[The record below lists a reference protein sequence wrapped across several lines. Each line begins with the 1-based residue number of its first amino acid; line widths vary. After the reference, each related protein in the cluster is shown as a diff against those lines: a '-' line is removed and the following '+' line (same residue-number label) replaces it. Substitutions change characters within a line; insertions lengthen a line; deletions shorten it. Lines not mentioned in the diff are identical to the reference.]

1 MFPVQP
7 CEDRLTE
14 VRRAVPGRA
23 IRSVPHA
30 AATTPYRRT
39 KDRPRIATRSDAPC
53 LAGPGRAGMILATV
67 AGGCAI
73 HLRRAGAFAGSVA
86 NFLD

>member
-1 MFPVQP
+1 RGP
-7 CEDRLTE
+7 
-14 VRRAVPGRA
+14 
-23 IRSVPHA
+23 
-30 AATTPYRRT
+30 
-39 KDRPRIATRSDAPC
+39 PC

>member
-1 MFPVQP
+1 
-7 CEDRLTE
+7 
-14 VRRAVPGRA
+14 
-23 IRSVPHA
+23 
-30 AATTPYRRT
+30 
-39 KDRPRIATRSDAPC
+39 
-53 LAGPGRAGMILATV
+53 MILATV